1 MSDQTLLIYNRY
13 KLNFIKISS
22 GGEVISLSDI
32 LFGDVWICLGQFNM
46 EQTMVDIINAEEEI
60 ANSANFSDIRFTVI
74 QNTIAYE
81 ENDDLDIVLD
91 FPWSDPSYSEG
102 LAEMSAICFLY
113 ARNIFSETG
122 IPQGMVASD
131 WGGTPIESWTNAEV
145 LNPNHPP

>member
-1 MSDQTLLIYNRY
+1 MAN
-13 KLNFIKISS
+13 
-22 GGEVISLSDI
+22 
-32 LFGDVWICLGQFNM
+32 
-46 EQTMVDIINAEEEI
+46 IINAEEEI
-60 ANSANFSDIRFTVI
+60 ANSANFSEIRFTVI

-131 WGGTPIESWTNAEV
+131 WGGTPIESWTNAEILDACDVPAGPIPCSICKGCDGEMYCYSV
-145 LNPNHPP
+145 LLRETL